1 MVSSNF
7 DQFDNEFEF
16 LPYQH
21 VGILKFK
28 EDEKE
33 IKLKLGK
40 IEKEFD
46 NYDGGKTIVF
56 ENFNNISIYLDS
68 ENKLYGIH
76 FFKSIKIL
84 LKDKL
89 YEINFDKF
97 NKNDL
102 IDIADDFI
110 KMDIEEGVSFNSEKL
125 GMDFYFNDDAECLE
139 AVLFMSEDYYKNEI
153 IN

>member
-7 DQFDNEFEF
+7 NQFDNEFEF

-21 VGILKFK
+21 VGNLKFK

-46 NYDGGKTIVF
+46 NYGGGKTIVF

-68 ENKLYGIH
+68 DN
-76 FFKSIKIL
+76 IL
-84 LKDKL
+84 
-89 YEINFDKF
+89 
-97 NKNDL
+97 
-102 IDIADDFI
+102 
-110 KMDIEEGVSFNSEKL
+110 
-125 GMDFYFNDDAECLE
+125 
-139 AVLFMSEDYYKNEI
+139 
-153 IN
+153 